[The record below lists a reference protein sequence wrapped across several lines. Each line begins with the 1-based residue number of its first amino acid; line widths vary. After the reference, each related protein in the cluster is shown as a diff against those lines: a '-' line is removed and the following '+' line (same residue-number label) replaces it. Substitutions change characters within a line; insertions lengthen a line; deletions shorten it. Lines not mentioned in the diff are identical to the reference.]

1 MKIVGITGGSGSG
14 KGLVSKIMHELGAG
28 WVDADVIYRKLCE
41 TDARMLKDIDN
52 EFGGVLDKTGKLD
65 RRKLAQIV
73 FADSD
78 KLKRLNEVSFPFIR
92 DASMKEISLHS
103 EKPFVL
109 FDAPT
114 LFETG
119 ADVFCDDTVGV
130 LVDKAIRIKRI
141 IDRDGIEEAAARAR
155 IDAQPDEAF
164 YRERCGHIITNSGS
178 LASVRCQA
186 EALFKELL
194 RSESQ
199 EIKYETGRIV
209 LR

>member
-14 KGLVSKIMHELGAG
+14 KGFVSKIMGELGAG
-28 WVDADVIYRKLCE
+28 WVDADEIYRKLCE
-41 TDARMLKDIDN
+41 TDTKMLQNIDK
-52 EFGGVLDKTGKLD
+52 EFGGVLDKEGKLD

-78 KLKRLNEVSFPFIR
+78 KLKRLNEVSFPYIR

-103 EKPFVL
+103 GKSLVL

-130 LVDKAIRIKRI
+130 LADKAIRIKRI
-141 IDRDGIEEAAARAR
+141 MDRDGINEAAARAR

-164 YRERCGHIITNSGS
+164 YRERCGHIIMNNGS
-178 LASVRCQA
+178 IYSVCRQA
-186 EALFKELL
+186 EELFKELL
-194 RSESQ
+194 RKGSQ
-199 EIKYETGRIV
+199 EIEV
-209 LR
+209 